1 MRNPLL
7 GKLALLVG
15 LAAGLA
21 GQTITVTPNAES
33 LSTGNSKQFTAAV
46 SGLTDTTVTWSVNGM
61 AGGTAAVGT
70 ISGSG
75 LYTAPM
81 ALPTPNPVT
90 ITATSVMNPMVSGSV
105 AVTVKLA
112 GPVVS
117 SVTPSSFPAG
127 SFTVTLNGSG
137 FQPGVVAYNAVT
149 PLATTFI
156 SPTQIQAS
164 GVASPGNAYFRA
176 QNPGTA
182 YSGIVTVLVTA
193 YPGSGGSTVTV
204 APAAPL
210 LVVGGTQQFV
220 SNAAVTWAVT
230 GGAAYGTVSASGLYT
245 APAAV
250 PAGGTTTVVA
260 TGPGGVTGS
269 ATVTVMSNV
278 PPVVSG
284 VNPSPIPLGAYT
296 VSVDGT
302 GFVPQ
307 SQVVADGTVLPT
319 KYVSATQL
327 TAYGAALAN
336 GTGTVMVKQGP
347 LTSNSLAVQY
357 GAASPLISAAGARRL
372 LQQAAFGPSPGE
384 VTLVQQLG
392 AAGYLQQQMGMAKV
406 SNYQGLAGNQ
416 GLGMST
422 RFLTNA
428 VMNPDQLRQR
438 TAFALEQIFVVS
450 QNKLIWNTTGVPYHE
465 MMLGNAF
472 ANFRKILGDVTL
484 SPAMGYY
491 LDMANNARGNASGTT
506 LPNENYAREVLQLFS
521 IGTALLNPDGTL
533 QTGVAVPAYSQAT
546 IAEFARV
553 FTGWTN
559 APATVGAPVQWGAYM
574 NPNAPLVAFPA
585 MHDPGSKTLLNGV
598 VLPAGQPPQKDLD
611 DALDNIFNHPNVG
624 PFIGKQLIQHLVKS
638 NPSPGYVAR
647 VSAAFADNGQ
657 GVRGDMKAVL
667 AAVLLDPEAR
677 AYDDAVLLV
686 ASADGH
692 LQEPALYVA
701 GFLRAFGAVV
711 NDQHYLASELAAL
724 GQDVFNPP
732 SVFNFY
738 KPGYLVPGTNLTG
751 GEFQIYT
758 PPAAIQRANLVA
770 NLFNAY
776 QNPVQTYGPGT
787 TIDLTA
793 YTSLAGTAGLL
804 ADAVD
809 AALFRGKMPAS
820 LKQTIVT
827 AVQNDGGGAVRQTQT
842 AIYLALL
849 SGYYNVWN

>member
-7 GKLALLVG
+7 GKLALFVG

-46 SGLTDTTVTWSVNGM
+46 TGLTDTTVIWSVNGM
-61 AGGTAAVGT
+61 AGGSAAAGT
-70 ISGSG
+70 ISSLGV
-75 LYTAPM
+75 YTAPM
-81 ALPTPNPVT
+81 ALPAPNPVT
-90 ITATSVMNPMVSGSV
+90 ITATSVMNPMVSGS
-105 AVTVKLA
+105 AAITVKLA

-149 PLATTFI
+149 PLATTYV
-156 SPTQIQAS
+156 SATQIQAS

-182 YSGIVTVLVTA
+182 YSAIVTVLVTA

-204 APAAPL
+204 SPVAPL
-210 LVVGGTQQFV
+210 VVVGGTQQFV
-220 SNAAVTWAVT
+220 ANAAVTWAVT

-245 APAAV
+245 APASV
-250 PAGGTTTVVA
+250 PVPGTATVVA

-278 PPVVSG
+278 PPVVSAVTPG
-284 VNPSPIPLGAYT
+284 PIPLGAYT
-296 VSVDGT
+296 VSVNGT

-307 SQVVADGTVLPT
+307 AQVVADGTTLPT

-357 GAASPLISAAGARRL
+357 GAVSPLISAAGARRL
-372 LQQAAFGPSPGE
+372 LQQAAFGPSPGD
-384 VTLVQQLG
+384 VTTVQQLG
-392 AAGYLQQQMGMAKV
+392 AAGYVQQQMGMAKV
-406 SNYQGLAGNQ
+406 SNYQGTTSNSA
-416 GLGMST
+416 MST

-438 TAFALEQIFVVS
+438 AAFALEQIFVVS
-450 QNKLIWNTTGVPYHE
+450 QNKLIWPTTAIPYHE
-465 MMLGNAF
+465 MILNNAF

-491 LDMANNARGNASGTT
+491 LDMANNGRGNATGTT

-533 QTGVAVPAYSQAT
+533 QTGVAVPAYTQQT

-559 APATVGAPVQWGAYM
+559 APTTVGGPVIWGSYM
-574 NPNAPLVAFPA
+574 NPNAPMVAYPA
-585 MHDPGSKTLLNGV
+585 MHDPGSKTLLNGQ
-598 VLPAGQPPQKDLD
+598 VLPAGQTAQKDLD

-624 PFIGKQLIQHLVKS
+624 PFIGKQMIQHLVKS
-638 NPSPGYVAR
+638 NPSPGYVGR

-667 AAVLLDPEAR
+667 TAVLLDPEAR
-677 AYDDAVLLV
+677 ANDDAILV
-686 ASADGH
+686 PVADGH

-711 NDQHYLASELAAL
+711 NDQHYLANELAAM
-724 GQDVFNPP
+724 GQDVFSPP

-738 KPGYLVPGTNLTG
+738 KPEYVVPGTGLTG

-787 TIDLTA
+787 SIDLTA

-804 ADAVD
+804 ADAID

-827 AVQNDGGGAVRQTQT
+827 AVQNDGGGAVRQTQS

>member
-1 MRNPLL
+1 MRNPLP
-7 GKLALLVG
+7 GKLALFVG
-15 LAAGLA
+15 LATVLA
-21 GQTITVTPNAES
+21 GQTISVMPNSES
-33 LSTGNSKQFTAAV
+33 LSTGNSKQFTASV
-46 SGLTDTTVTWSVNGM
+46 TGLTDTSVTWSVNGM
-61 AGGTAAVGT
+61 AGGSPAVGT
-70 ISGSG
+70 ITGSG
-75 LYTAPM
+75 IYTAPM
-81 ALPTPNPVT
+81 TVPTPNPVT
-90 ITATSVMNPMVSGSV
+90 ITATSVMNPMVSGS
-105 AVTVKLA
+105 AAITVKMA

-137 FQPGVVAYNAVT
+137 FLPGVVAYHGNT
-149 PLATTFI
+149 PLATTYV
-156 SPTQIQAS
+156 SPVQIQAS
-164 GVASPGNAYFRA
+164 GVAAPGNAFFRA

-182 YSGIVTVLVTA
+182 FSAIVTVLVTA

-220 SNAAVTWAVT
+220 SNAAVTWSVT
-230 GGAAYGTVSASGLYT
+230 GGAAYGTISASGLYT

-250 PAGGTTTVVA
+250 PAGGVATVVA
-260 TGPGGVTGS
+260 TGPGAVTGS
-269 ATVTVMSNV
+269 ATVTLMSNV
-278 PPVVSG
+278 PPVVSA
-284 VNPSPIPLGAYT
+284 VNPGPIPLGAYT
-296 VSVDGT
+296 ISVGGT

-307 SQVVADGTVLPT
+307 SQVVADGATLPT

-372 LQQAAFGPSPGE
+372 LQQAAFGPSPGD

-392 AAGYLQQQMGMAKV
+392 AAGYLQQQFGQAKV
-406 SNYQGLAGNQ
+406 SHYQGIAGNQ

-428 VMNPDQLRQR
+428 VTNPDQLRQR
-438 TAFALEQIFVVS
+438 AAFALEQIFVVS
-450 QNKLIWNTTGVPYHE
+450 QNKLIWNSTGIPYHE

-472 ANFRKILGDVTL
+472 ANFRKILSDVTL

-491 LDMANNARGNASGTT
+491 LDMANNARGSSNGTT

-521 IGTALLNPDGTL
+521 IGTALLNQDGTL
-533 QTGVAVPAYSQAT
+533 QTGVAVPAYSQQT

-559 APATVGAPVQWGAYM
+559 APVTPGGAVQWGSYI
-574 NPNAPLVAFPA
+574 NPNAPMVPFPS
-585 MHDPGSKTLLNGV
+585 MHDPGSKTLLNGQ
-598 VLPAGQPPQKDLD
+598 VLPAGQTPQKDLD
-611 DALDNIFNHPNVG
+611 DALDNIFNHQNVG

-638 NPSPGYVAR
+638 NPSQGYVAR

-677 AYDDAVLLV
+677 ANDDAILV
-686 ASADGH
+686 GSTEGH

-711 NDQHYLASELAAL
+711 NDQHYLASELAAM

-751 GEFQIYT
+751 GAFQIYT

-776 QNPVQTYGPGT
+776 NNPVQTYGPGT
-787 TIDLTA
+787 VIDLTA
-793 YTSLAGTAGLL
+793 YTSLAGSAPLL

-820 LKQTIVT
+820 LKQSIVT

>member
-1 MRNPLL
+1 MRDLL
-7 GKLALLVG
+7 LVLVG

-21 GQTITVTPNAES
+21 GQTITVTPSAETV
-33 LSTGNSKQFTAAV
+33 STGKSKQFTANAI
-46 SGLTDTTVTWSVNGM
+46 VTWSVDGV
-61 AGGTAAVGT
+61 AGGNATVGT
-70 ISGSG
+70 ITNAG
-75 LYTAPM
+75 LYMAPM
-81 ALPTPNPVT
+81 ALPAPNPVT
-90 ITATSVMNPMVSGSV
+90 ITATSVMNPMVSGTASI
-105 AVTVKLA
+105 TVRLT

-117 SVTPSSFPAG
+117 SVTPGTFPAG
-127 SFTVTLNGSG
+127 SFSVILNGSG
-137 FQPGVVAYNAVT
+137 FQPGVVAYNGAA
-149 PLATTFI
+149 PLATTYL
-156 SPTQIQAS
+156 SPTQVRAD
-164 GVASPGNAYFRA
+164 GVAAPGNAFFRA

-182 YSGIVTVLVTA
+182 FSAVVTVSVTA

-204 APAAPL
+204 AP
-210 LVVGGTQQFV
+210 LVMLGGTQQFS
-220 SNAAVTWAVT
+220 SNSTVTWSVT
-230 GGAAYGTVSASGLYT
+230 GAGTVSASGLYT
-245 APAAV
+245 APV
-250 PAGGTTTVVA
+250 VMPTGGTATVVA
-260 TGPGGVTGS
+260 TGAGGATAA
-269 ATVTVMSNV
+269 ATVTLMSNV

-284 VNPSPIPLGAYT
+284 VTPAPIPLGAYAVT
-296 VSVDGT
+296 VGGT

-307 SQVVADGTVLPT
+307 AVVVMDGAVLPT
-319 KYVSATQL
+319 KFVSATQL

-347 LTSNSLAVQY
+347 LTSNGATVQF

-372 LQQAAFGPSPGE
+372 LQQAAFGPSPSD

-392 AAGYLQQQMGMAKV
+392 AAGYLQQQMNAPKV
-406 SNYQGLAGNQ
+406 SNYQGIAGNQ
-416 GLGMST
+416 GLGMSV

-428 VMNPDQLRQR
+428 VTNPDQLRQR
-438 TAFALEQIFVVS
+438 VAFALEQIFVVS
-450 QNKLIWNTTGVPYHE
+450 QNKLIWFSSAIPYHE

-472 ANFRKILGDVTL
+472 GNFRQILNDVTL

-491 LDMANNARGNASGTT
+491 LDMANNGRGNAAGTT

-521 IGTALLNPDGTL
+521 IGTAKLNSDGTL
-533 QTGVAVPAYSQAT
+533 YTGVAVPAYTQTT
-546 IAEFARV
+546 IAQFARV

-559 APATVGAPVQWGAYM
+559 APTTAGGPVVWGSYI
-574 NPNAPLVAFPA
+574 NPNAPMMAYAP
-585 MHDPGSKTLLNGV
+585 MHDPGAKTLLDGV
-598 VLPAGQPPQKDLD
+598 VLPAGQTAQKDLD
-611 DALDNIFNHPNVG
+611 DALDNLFLHPNVG

-638 NPSPGYVAR
+638 NPSPAYVGR
-647 VSAAFADNGQ
+647 VAAAFANNGQ
-657 GVRGDMKAVL
+657 GVRGDMKAVI

-677 AYDDAVLLV
+677 ANDDAVLV
-686 ASADGH
+686 SAADGH

-711 NDQHYLASELAAL
+711 NDQHYLASDLAAM

-738 KPGYLVPGTNLTG
+738 KPESLAPGTSLTG

-758 PPAAIQRANLVA
+758 PPAAIHRANVVA

-776 QNPVQTYGPGT
+776 NNPVQTYGPGT
-787 TIDLTA
+787 SIDLTA
-793 YTSLAGTAGLL
+793 YTSLAGAPGLL